1 MALNI
6 KNQEVE
12 NLLNSVVKM
21 TGESKTEAVRKALE
35 ERQRRLA
42 MRFPIAQDRDRLHT
56 FLAEEIW
63 PQIPSDLIGAKLSRE
78 EEEAFLG
85 FGELGI

>member
-35 ERQRRLA
+35 ERQQRLA
-42 MRFPIAQDRDRLHT
+42 LRFMVTQDDNWLNT
-56 FLAEEIW
+56 FLGEEIW
-63 PQIPSDLIGAKLSRE
+63 PQIPPDQL
-78 EEEAFLG
+78 EEAILG
-85 FGELGI
+85 VGDLGV

>member
-12 NLLNSVVKM
+12 KLLDSVVKM

-35 ERQRRLA
+35 ERQQRLA
-42 MRFPIAQDRDRLHT
+42 LRFMVTQDDNWLNT
-56 FLAEEIW
+56 FLGEEIW
-63 PQIPSDLIGAKLSRE
+63 PQIPPDQLGTRLSKA
-78 EEEAFLG
+78 EEEAILG
-85 FGELGI
+85 VGELGV

>member
-6 KNQEVE
+6 KNKDVE
-12 NLLNSVVKM
+12 NLLEQVVQM

-42 MRFPIAQDRDRLHT
+42 LQQVTRQNDARLYT
-56 FLAEEIW
+56 FLRDEVW
-63 PQIPSDLIGAKLSRE
+63 PLIPAQLLGTRLTRA
-78 EEEAFLG
+78 EEEAILG
-85 FGELGI
+85 YGESGV

>member
-6 KNQEVE
+6 KNQDVE

-35 ERQRRLA
+35 ERQQRLA
-42 MRFPIAQDRDRLHT
+42 LRFMVTQDDNWLNT
-56 FLAEEIW
+56 FLGEEIW
-63 PQIPSDLIGAKLSRE
+63 PQIPPDQLGTRLSKE
-78 EEEAFLG
+78 EEEAILG
-85 FGELGI
+85 MGDLGV

>member
-35 ERQRRLA
+35 ERQQRLA
-42 MRFPIAQDRDRLHT
+42 LRFMVTQDDNWLNT
-56 FLAEEIW
+56 FLGEEIW
-63 PQIPSDLIGAKLSRE
+63 PQIPPDQLGTRLSKA
-78 EEEAFLG
+78 EEEAILG
-85 FGELGI
+85 VGDLGV